1 LFLLNWLKQY
11 LEIKSEYKASQKELK
26 FCESCEV
33 LKLQLSIANEEKKA
47 LLNRLLDKPEVEEKP
62 AADPRELR
70 PINMSKYN
78 NWNVR
83 RQALEREDRERA
95 KILEQNKK
103 NIEPDTNTRELTTE
117 EIEKE
122 LGVVNASE

>member
-1 LFLLNWLKQY
+1 
-11 LEIKSEYKASQKELK
+11 
-26 FCESCEV
+26 
-33 LKLQLSIANEEKKA
+33 LSIANEEKKA